1 MRSYP
6 YWEPDTALRVRRT
19 VERVTATLVQ
29 SLPVSQLKMSAR
41 VKVTRHHDASTR
53 RDFSMTEILNRISRL
68 ICVGGLMIFGLG
80 ISHPPEPRLADR
92 ASKQAPSR
100 NIIDVRLEGLDEWVK
115 TAVYAAAVHQ
125 AEHDAAVQHQAE
137 HDAAVQ
143 PVTER
148 YVVNEVPRRV
158 ESGCAIPAWIC
169 ELESGGD
176 PTVWNKSG
184 SGASGKYQFLAGT
197 WNGYGGYTNAADAPE
212 WMQDEKAAALW
223 NGGEGC
229 GHWSAC

>member
-1 MRSYP
+1 
-6 YWEPDTALRVRRT
+6 
-19 VERVTATLVQ
+19 
-29 SLPVSQLKMSAR
+29 
-41 VKVTRHHDASTR
+41 
-53 RDFSMTEILNRISRL
+53 MTEILNRISL
-68 ICVGGLMIFGLG
+68 ICVGGLLIFGLG

-92 ASKQAPSR
+92 ASKQAPPHHG
-100 NIIDVRLEGLDEWVK
+100 NIIDVRLEGLDEVVK
-115 TAVYAAAVHQ
+115 TAAYAATVHQAKTITYAVAVHQ
-125 AEHDAAVQHQAE
+125 AEHAAQHQAE

-143 PVTER
+143 QVQVTER
-148 YVVNEVPRRV
+148 YVADEVPRRV
-158 ESGCAIPAWIC
+158 ASTTSEGCAIPAYIC

-184 SGASGKYQFLAGT
+184 SGASGKYQFMAGT
-197 WNGYGGYTNAADAPE
+197 WGGYGGYTNAADAPE